1 MSAWRGFAERKAT
14 RDSQEAFQML
24 NMNDGS
30 AWELLTSLMQ
40 YQPNDRLSA
49 SAALRH
55 RWFGSS
61 LLAPVGAAFDRV
73 ASSVGQVII
82 TVIIVS
88 VLVAHEPAIAQHA
101 VAATCSYMWHTTVL
115 FACWHKHVVAYNVV
129 CI

>member
-14 RDSQEAFQML
+14 RESQEAFQML

-30 AWELLTSLMQ
+30 AWDLLTSLMQ
-40 YQPNDRLSA
+40 YQPNNRLSA

-73 ASSVGQVII
+73 ANSVGKVII
-82 TVIIVS
+82 NSHNNVIIGYTS
-88 VLVAHEPAIAQHA
+88 ACHCSACCSCHIQLLFCVLVG
-101 VAATCSYMWHTTVL
+101 M
-115 FACWHKHVVAYNVV
+115 NM
-129 CI
+129 